1 MTILTLITN
10 FIHRIFGQF
19 TMETI
24 LATAFGFQVEK
35 DEDRLTKAASEIF
48 TGSNAFAIVTSEVL
62 CCKDNYMSLL
72 NLYSFSSNLFLLK
85 SFWLLL
91 CKES

>member
-10 FIHRIFGQF
+10 FIHRVFGRF

-35 DEDRLTKAASEIF
+35 DEDQLTKAASEIF

-62 CCKDNYMSLL
+62 CCKDKYI
-72 NLYSFSSNLFLLK
+72 
-85 SFWLLL
+85 
-91 CKES
+91 